1 MKSMPAGKVEVVG
14 GVRDP
19 DGTTLEL
26 RKTLTTGGSKVFGT
40 AKLVKEQGAWKI
52 DADNWR

>member
-1 MKSMPAGKVEVVG
+1 MESMPAGKIEVVG

-26 RKTLTTGGSKVFGT
+26 RKTLTTGGDRTFGT
-40 AKLVKEQGAWKI
+40 AKLVKEQGVWKV
-52 DADNWR
+52 AQDNWR